1 MKTYEEMIQYV
12 VDNHMQL
19 RYVYWAV
26 SFVLAPAY
34 GVDRETVHVD
44 IQNEIAVREEKINQA
59 RKAAYRAE
67 NEARRLA
74 NIARRATE

>member
-1 MKTYEEMIQYV
+1 MKTYEEMIQYA

-34 GVDRETVHVD
+34 GRDRDQVHAD
-44 IQNEIAVREEKINQA
+44 IQALIKLREDKIKLD

-74 NIARRATE
+74 NIARRAAE

>member
-1 MKTYEEMIQYV
+1 MKTYEEMIQYA

-34 GVDRETVHVD
+34 GVDREKVHMD
-44 IQNEIAVREEKINQA
+44 IQALITQREDKIKLDRRA
-59 RKAAYRAE
+59 TYRAE

-74 NIARRATE
+74 NIARKAAE